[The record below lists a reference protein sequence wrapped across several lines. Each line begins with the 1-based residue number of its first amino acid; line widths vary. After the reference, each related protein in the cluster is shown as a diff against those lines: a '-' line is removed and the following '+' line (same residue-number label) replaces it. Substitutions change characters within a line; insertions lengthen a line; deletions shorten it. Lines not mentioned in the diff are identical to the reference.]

1 MQRTKRWGDK
11 WSHCWRTWKGWKG
24 LVLLMFLIRL
34 TNMVNEFMENIIVIN
49 YISTWDEITM
59 QMDNDLTKHQ
69 PKEIHQN
76 FWNQITIHITQ
87 VNRLKF
93 IESVCVQKSIIL
105 FNIHNGITI
114 FIGGKI
120 RRCLVQNKLL
130 KYLNALKLK
139 VS

>member
-1 MQRTKRWGDK
+1 MQRTKRWIDK
-11 WSHCWRTWKGWKG
+11 WSHCRRTWKGWKG
-24 LVLLMFLIRL
+24 LVLLKFLLRL
-34 TNMVNEFMENIIVIN
+34 TNMVNEFMENNIVIN
-49 YISTWDEITM
+49 YISTWNEITM
-59 QMDNDLTKHQ
+59 KMDHDLTKHQ

-93 IESVCVQKSIIL
+93 IQSVCDQKSIIL
-105 FNIHNGITI
+105 VNIRNGINI
-114 FIGGKI
+114 FIGGKM

-130 KYLNALKLK
+130 KYLNALKFR